1 MKKIVLNEEDI
12 NMLEAHIG
20 SLPSFARN
28 VNETIAVS
36 QAVQELMKFLG
47 SKMIQDEANGELQS

>member
-1 MKKIVLNEEDI
+1 MKKIILTEEDI
-12 NMLEAHIG
+12 KTLEAHIG

-36 QAVQELMKFLG
+36 QAIQELMKFLG
-47 SKMIQDEANGELQS
+47 SKVVNDEAQPSGD

>member
-1 MKKIVLNEEDI
+1 MKKLVLSDEDI
-12 NMLEAHIG
+12 KMLEAHIG

-28 VNETIAVS
+28 VNETLAVS

-47 SKMIQDEANGELQS
+47 SKIVQEDEANA

>member
-1 MKKIVLNEEDI
+1 MKKIILTEDDI
-12 NMLEAHIG
+12 KTLEAHIG

-36 QAVQELMKFLG
+36 QAIQALMQFLG
-47 SKMIQDEANGELQS
+47 SKMVEDEANG

>member
-1 MKKIVLNEEDI
+1 MKKLVLSEEDI
-12 NMLEAHIG
+12 KTLEAHIG

-28 VNETIAVS
+28 VNETLAVS

-47 SKMIQDEANGELQS
+47 SKIVQEDEANA

>member
-1 MKKIVLNEEDI
+1 MKKLVLSDEDI
-12 NMLEAHIG
+12 KMLEAHIG

-28 VNETIAVS
+28 VNETLAVS

-47 SKMIQDEANGELQS
+47 SKIVQEDEAEPIRN

>member
-12 NMLEAHIG
+12 KMLEAHIG

-47 SKMIQDEANGELQS
+47 SKMVQDEAEPSGN

>member
-1 MKKIVLNEEDI
+1 MKRIILTEEDI
-12 NMLEAHIG
+12 KTLEAHIG

-36 QAVQELMKFLG
+36 QAIQELMKFLG
-47 SKMIQDEANGELQS
+47 SKMVENEDKPSGD